1 MIECSHGIKATPQKA
16 HLAVL
21 LPKTYERVTIM
32 KNTILSAKGLCKSFA
47 HNGGQVHILSGL
59 DVDIYE
65 GDFTIIMG
73 ASGSGKSTTL
83 YALSG
88 MDRATAG
95 QVMYNGEDIVKMSE
109 KKLAALRHGDFGFI
123 FQQMHLV
130 SNLSLFENVAVCGY
144 LNKNRTSADVDKRTD
159 ELLDKMGLSKIKDH
173 LPSQCS
179 GGEQQRCA
187 IARAVIN
194 EPKLLFADEPT
205 GALNRK
211 NTTEVLN
218 LLTELNRKGQSILM
232 VTHDARAALRASR
245 IIYIEDGGIIGELEL
260 APYTAEEEKSRES
273 QINAWLS
280 SMEW

>member
-1 MIECSHGIKATPQKA
+1 
-16 HLAVL
+16 
-21 LPKTYERVTIM
+21 M

-47 HNGGQVHILSGL
+47 HNGGQLHILSH
-59 DVDIYE
+59 VDLELYK
-65 GDFTIIMG
+65 GDFTVIMG
-73 ASGSGKSTTL
+73 ASGSGKSTLL

-95 QVMYNGEDIVKMSE
+95 QVIYNSRDIVTMKE
-109 KKLAALRHGDFGFI
+109 KELAKLRHTDFGFI

-130 SNLSLFENVAVCGY
+130 SNLSLLENILVPGY
-144 LNKNRTSADVDKRTD
+144 LNKSKTAAEVKARAR
-159 ELLDKMGLSKIKDH
+159 ELLDQMGISKVETH
-173 LPSQCS
+173 LPSQVS

-194 EPKLLFADEPT
+194 TPALLFADEPT

-218 LLTELNRKGQSILM
+218 LLTELNCSGQSILM
-232 VTHDARAALRASR
+232 VTHDMRAALRATR
-245 IIYIEDGGIIGELEL
+245 LLYLVDGKIMGDLEL
-260 APYTAEEEKSRES
+260 APYLPEEEKSRET
-273 QINAWLS
+273 QVNAWLS

>member
-1 MIECSHGIKATPQKA
+1 
-16 HLAVL
+16 
-21 LPKTYERVTIM
+21 M
-32 KNTILSAKGLCKSFA
+32 KKTILSAKGLCKSFA
-47 HNGGQVHILSGL
+47 HNGVQNHILSEL
-59 DVDIYE
+59 DIDIYE
-65 GDFTIIMG
+65 GDFTIVMG
-73 ASGSGKSTTL
+73 ASGSGKSTLL

-95 QVMYNGEDIVKMSE
+95 QVLYNEQDIVKMSE
-109 KKLAALRHGDFGFI
+109 KGLAQLRHGDFGFI

-130 SNLSLFENVAVCGY
+130 SNLSLFENIAVPGY
-144 LNKNRTSADVDKRTD
+144 LNKTVSSDEVNRHAD
-159 ELLDKMGLSKIKDH
+159 ELMEKMGISHIKKQ

-194 EPKLLFADEPT
+194 NPKLLFADEPT

-218 LLTELNRKGQSILM
+218 LLTDLNNNGQSILM
-232 VTHDARAALRASR
+232 VTHDSRAALRATR
-245 IIYIEDGGIIGELEL
+245 IIYIADGTVIGDLEL
-260 APYTAEEEKSRES
+260 PPYTAETEKSREVQVNS
-273 QINAWLS
+273 WLS

>member
-1 MIECSHGIKATPQKA
+1 
-16 HLAVL
+16 
-21 LPKTYERVTIM
+21 M

-47 HNGGQVHILSGL
+47 HNGGQIHILSQ
-59 DVDIYE
+59 VDFDLYE
-65 GDFTIIMG
+65 GDFTVVMG
-73 ASGSGKSTTL
+73 ASGSGKSTLL

-95 QVMYNGEDIVKMSE
+95 EVLYQGENLVTMKE
-109 KKLAALRHGDFGFI
+109 QELAKLRCTDFGFI

-130 SNLSLFENVAVCGY
+130 SNLSLFENVAVSGY
-144 LNKNRTSADVDKRTD
+144 LDKKKSAAKINERAEALLEQMNISHIKN
-159 ELLDKMGLSKIKDH
+159 H
-173 LPSQCS
+173 LPSQVS

-194 EPKLLFADEPT
+194 SPKLLFADEPT

-218 LLTELNRKGQSILM
+218 LLTGLNSLGQSILM
-232 VTHDARAALRASR
+232 VTHDTRAALRATR
-245 IIYIEDGGIIGELEL
+245 ICYIADGKIIGELSL
-260 APYTAEEEKSRES
+260 PPYSPDEEKSREIQVS
-273 QINAWLS
+273 AWLN

>member
-1 MIECSHGIKATPQKA
+1 
-16 HLAVL
+16 
-21 LPKTYERVTIM
+21 M

-47 HNGGQVHILSGL
+47 HNGGQIHILSH
-59 DVDIYE
+59 VDMELYE
-65 GDFTIIMG
+65 GDFTVIMG
-73 ASGSGKSTTL
+73 ASGSGKSTLL

-95 QVMYNGEDIVKMSE
+95 QVIYGEKDLVKMNE
-109 KKLAALRHGDFGFI
+109 TGLAGLRHTDFGFI

-130 SNLSLFENVAVCGY
+130 SNLSLLENIAVPGY
-144 LNKNRTSADVDKRTD
+144 LNKDKSAAQVKERTEK
-159 ELLDKMGLSKIKDH
+159 LLEQMGISHIKTH
-173 LPSQCS
+173 LPSQVS

-218 LLTELNRKGQSILM
+218 LLTELNRSGQSILM
-232 VTHDARAALRASR
+232 VTHDMRAALRASR
-245 IIYIEDGGIIGELEL
+245 ILYIADGRIIGDMTLP
-260 APYTAEEEKSRES
+260 PYSADEEKSRETQVS
-273 QINAWLS
+273 AWLN

>member
-1 MIECSHGIKATPQKA
+1 
-16 HLAVL
+16 
-21 LPKTYERVTIM
+21 M
-32 KNTILSAKGLCKSFA
+32 KKTILSAKGLCKSFA
-47 HNGGQVHILSGL
+47 NNGSQIHILSGL
-59 DVDIYE
+59 DLDIYE
-65 GDFTIIMG
+65 GDFTVIMG

-95 QVMYNGEDIVKMSE
+95 EVLYNGEDIVKMSE
-109 KKLAALRHGDFGFI
+109 KKLAALRCGDFGFI

-130 SNLSLFENVAVCGY
+130 SNLSLFENIAVSGY
-144 LNKNRTSADVDKRTD
+144 LNKNKSADEVNKRAD
-159 ELLDKMGLSKIKDH
+159 ELLEKMGLAKIKKQ

-187 IARAVIN
+187 IARSIIN
-194 EPKLLFADEPT
+194 SPKLLFADEPT

-218 LLTELNRKGQSILM
+218 LLTELNKNGQSILM
-232 VTHDARAALRASR
+232 VTHDPRAAIRGSR
-245 IIYIEDGGIIGELEL
+245 IIYIEDGAVVGELEL
-260 APYTAEEEKSRES
+260 SPYDAEDEKSRET
-273 QINAWLS
+273 QINSWLA